1 MKPIR
6 TKYILIARPTNPE
19 LLTEE
24 LNFPYEFFNNH
35 IEY

>member
-1 MKPIR
+1 MKPIS
-6 TKYILIARPTNPE
+6 TKYILIARLKNPG

-24 LNFPYEFFNNH
+24 LNFSYGFFNNH